1 MTKRKVE
8 IEIECPDCDICGADI
23 GMDEYFELETRVC
36 KKRRRNTGTSESYHT
51 HDAIRICEKCKQ
63 DVELI
68 TEKINE
74 LVKEDLTGEW

>member
-36 KKRRRNTGTSESYHT
+36 KKRRRNTGTSKSYHT
-51 HDAIRICEKCKQ
+51 HDAICICENCKQ
-63 DVELI
+63 NTELV
-68 TEKINE
+68 TEKIKE
-74 LVKEDLTGEW
+74 IVKADLTGEW